1 MNAGK
6 KTIEEK
12 QTILLK
18 SMQRFRYCIHEYFIM
33 WDVQPLEKKRS
44 GKWVFVAGRKSKVFL
59 APIIVLKQ

>member
-1 MNAGK
+1 MIAGK

-18 SMQRFRYCIHEYFIM
+18 SMQRFRYCIHKCFIM

-44 GKWVFVAGRKSKVFL
+44 
-59 APIIVLKQ
+59 